1 MGQSRDLLHA
11 GSPRHQPNNGA
22 FGPFR
27 GAASHL
33 THRHAGADVRRD
45 RTGVGQRRDLANEG
59 SRNHRIGR
67 RSFRSPGN
75 VATMNA
81 VVNSKREDVL
91 NKVPRL
97 TIYFWIIKITATT
110 VGETVANLLSLK
122 LNLGLIV
129 ASLAVGVPLLMVP

>member
-1 MGQSRDLLHA
+1 
-11 GSPRHQPNNGA
+11 
-22 FGPFR
+22 
-27 GAASHL
+27 
-33 THRHAGADVRRD
+33 
-45 RTGVGQRRDLANEG
+45 
-59 SRNHRIGR
+59 
-67 RSFRSPGN
+67 
-75 VATMNA
+75 MNA